1 MKKVRKTFQ
10 NKESLERPI
19 YKASQAFCLFQLS
32 KTGLYHG
39 ISKNKID
46 HCCGLFC
53 SKGVLGL
60 EINEVIRGITT
71 IEL

>member
-32 KTGLYHG
+32 KTGLKQLQTREARLSAILCKSQC
-39 ISKNKID
+39 ISQP
-46 HCCGLFC
+46 
-53 SKGVLGL
+53 V
-60 EINEVIRGITT
+60 
-71 IEL
+71 